1 MGVAVK
7 ESGDK
12 RSILLDGDLTLQNAE
27 SLRKAFLKALVESDN
42 VSLVFKNVRNVDL
55 SCLQLLC
62 SAHRSAARLQK
73 RLAIEGAVPKAL
85 KDAADEAG
93 YCRLKGCKL
102 DRDESCLWIS
112 VAGGNHE

>member
-12 RSILLDGDLTLQNAE
+12 RARLLDGDLTLQNAG
-27 SLRKAFLKALVESDN
+27 SLRKAFLKALVESDD
-42 VSLVFKNVRNVDL
+42 VSLVFKNVRDVDL

-73 RLAIEGAVPKAL
+73 RLVLGGEFVCDSGAV
-85 KDAADEAG
+85 
-93 YCRLKGCKL
+93 
-102 DRDESCLWIS
+102 
-112 VAGGNHE
+112 